1 MRVKWLRIAVQ
12 NLDQAAEWIA
22 KDNPQSA
29 RVFVISVQDTVD
41 KISHFPAMGKTGRV
55 AGVRE
60 MGVVG
65 YPYIIPYRVVGDELQ
80 ILRIFHVRQQRPD
93 GWE

>member
-1 MRVKWLRIAVQ
+1 MRVKWLRKAVR

-22 KDNPQSA
+22 KDNPQAA
-29 RVFVISVQDTVD
+29 RSFVLSVQDTVD

-60 MGVVG
+60 IGVVG

>member
-41 KISHFPAMGKTGRV
+41 KISNIPAIGKTGRV

-60 MGVVG
+60 IGVIG

-80 ILRIFHVRQQRPD
+80 ILRIFHVRQQSPGR
-93 GWE
+93 WE

>member
-1 MRVKWLRIAVQ
+1 MRVKWLRNAVR

-22 KDNPQSA
+22 KDNTQAA
-29 RVFVISVQDTVD
+29 RSFVLSVQDTVD

-80 ILRIFHVRQQRPD
+80 ILRIFHVRQQRSD